1 MAGYQRHKFDTTYVQ
16 PSSDGGW
23 GALARGFS
31 NGYSMGKAI
40 GGAINQRNVAKANAD
55 YAKGMED
62 LSKTDIVSP
71 QELTGAD
78 GTQHAAIRLNE
89 DQLDQL
95 DNTKKLGE
103 TDERFKGTAYEN
115 MTQREYFDSQRNK
128 MTQSDLDQRRRDLA
142 DKQDQDI
149 KYSMLTYEGQ
159 DAYDE
164 YKTRQMQ
171 NEAAEMELNRA
182 KKFQSTIDSWNS
194 GEAFSDP
201 QNIAMLNATKD
212 WLSGYMPGAGLERG
226 EIVLG
231 ANGQLQVKDGDK
243 FNDITPGALQTI
255 KGTGISMALAMQGD
269 LEGFKTWNAMA
280 SKRFSAM
287 DDDKR
292 TGIYAATSDARPD
305 HTRGMKNP
313 FGSLSPEEQRLI
325 SDYRKKNR
333 KEAIPTD
340 GDQ

>member
-1 MAGYQRHKFDTTYVQ
+1 MN
-16 PSSDGGW
+16 W
-23 GALARGFS
+23 GSFAEGFS
-31 NGYSMGKAI
+31 KTWNPKVI
-40 GGAINQRNVAKANAD
+40 GGAINENLMTSGLEENEAAHKAALEDANYKEVDDTGAEINRYDDATRKKKIAEAD
-55 YAKGMED
+55 KALKEANEKTVRKWKGAKG
-62 LSKTDIVSP
+62 L
-71 QELTGAD
+71 QEWKST
-78 GTQHAAIRLNE
+78 
-89 DQLDQL
+89 
-95 DNTKKLGE
+95 
-103 TDERFKGTAYEN
+103 
-115 MTQREYFDSQRNK
+115 
-128 MTQSDLDQRRRDLA
+128 
-142 DKQDQDI
+142 
-149 KYSMLTYEGQ
+149 
-159 DAYDE
+159 
-164 YKTRQMQ
+164 QMQ